1 MPLRFGTYTE
11 FQCPPGRDHAE
22 LIWDVIEVGVQ
33 ADQLGY
39 STFTCLE
46 HPWFEQFAINP
57 FPLGRLLHAGRA
69 HAQHPLSHALPHPA
83 ALQPDGA
90 RRADRPGR
98 HPHQRAPRRRRRARP
113 RLAAG
118 ARQHRP
124 RRERRALPRVPRH
137 PAQGLERGAVLLR
150 GQVLHAAT
158 TCSIVPR
165 PVQKP
170 HPPIWQVGTSS
181 KWVGRA
187 VANGWGICLGGPA
200 PNIAF
205 VEPIAAY
212 HAAVEEAGTPS
223 NFGYAKAVYLDE
235 DNDKA
240 IEEGREPLTNF
251 IHFNVSPMDSLAHTT
266 PEEKQRLI
274 DAALRVLRRR
284 RLPEHAQ
291 PLLRAAAR
299 VRDRLRRLAREGRAH
314 SSSTSGT
321 SSASTSSC

>member
-1 MPLRFGTYTE
+1 MSLRFGTYTE

-57 FPLGRLLHAGRA
+57 FPLGVFCTLAERTRNIRFRTLCHTLPLYNPMVLAGQIAQADILLRGRLEVGVGRGHAWLQEPANIELDENVERYPECLDILLKAWTEDRFSYEGKYYRCDDLAGRPQA
-69 HAQHPLSHALPHPA
+69 GAEAASADLAGRDERQVGRARGRERLGDLP
-83 ALQPDGA
+83 
-90 RRADRPGR
+90 
-98 HPHQRAPRRRRRARP
+98 RRARAEH
-113 RLAAG
+113 RL
-118 ARQHRP
+118 
-124 RRERRALPRVPRH
+124 RRA
-137 PAQGLERGAVLLR
+137 
-150 GQVLHAAT
+150 
-158 TCSIVPR
+158 
-165 PVQKP
+165 
-170 HPPIWQVGTSS
+170 
-181 KWVGRA
+181 
-187 VANGWGICLGGPA
+187 
-200 PNIAF
+200 
-205 VEPIAAY
+205 IAAY
-212 HAAVEEAGTPS
+212 HAAVAEAGTAS

-240 IEEGREPLTNF
+240 LEEGREPLTNF
-251 IHFNVSPMDSLAHTT
+251 IHFNVSPMDSLGHTT

-274 DAALRVLRRR
+274 DARYDVLRRR

-299 VRDRLRRLAREGRAH
+299 VRDRLRRLTRAGRAR
-314 SSSTSGT
+314 SSSISGT